1 MPRWGI
7 PWTPTSAKPS
17 PIRGPS
23 ASEPPEEIALKA
35 DPFALL
41 KLLDVQELDSR
52 LDQLRH
58 RLANFPETTQL
69 AALAAARTEV
79 NDKARDVQIQVDD
92 LTREQRKSDADV
104 EQVKTRRKRDQDRMD
119 QGLISNPKDLER
131 MQQELVSLERRISEL
146 EDVELEVMERLETA
160 QAELVELTGKLAELD
175 DQAAA
180 LERARAEK
188 AGEVGVE
195 MEKATAERKQTAS
208 GLPEDLMTLYEKL
221 RAQKGGVGAAA
232 LRARRCGGCSLE
244 LNAAEMRSI
253 ANAPS
258 DELLRCEEC
267 NRILVRTSE
276 SGI

>member
-160 QAELVELTGKLAELD
+160 QAELVELTGKLTELD
-175 DQAAA
+175 EQAAA